1 MTTIDIF
8 TKFLRLYPEFQDK
21 VRDYADLE
29 SNSIL
34 INLNDGDAFEFIF
47 DDNDHY
53 NLALYANP
61 YKPRKS
67 RKPCLLRF
75 ISMIIVIALLGLI
88 GWGLYVGAKSYT
100 GNDIFIETTEE
111 PTTEEIPETTR
122 KPILVPIEPVTTEPT
137 TEPPTEPE
145 AEPTTKPVLVPSE
158 TIPTTEPPTEPNPT
172 EAPLEPVETPE
183 TTENNSNINED
194 DVELLAIA
202 IYQEVGSDACC
213 DDCRRRVAD
222 VILNRV
228 ESEYFPNTIY
238 EVLTQRSQYGVFYW
252 TGVVWPE
259 RASYSG
265 EAHAVERA
273 RRIAREVLEGNH
285 SELYGKGYIWQ
296 AGFVQ
301 GTSGFWHCGIY
312 FGRN

>member
-1 MTTIDIF
+1 MTTTDIF

-34 INLNDGDAFEFIF
+34 INLHDGDAFEFIF
-47 DDNDHY
+47 DDDDHY
-53 NLALYANP
+53 TLALYANP

-67 RKPCLLRF
+67 RKPCLLRI

-88 GWGLYVGAKSYT
+88 GWGVYIGAKSYT

-111 PTTEEIPETTR
+111 PTTEEIPETTMD
-122 KPILVPIEPVTTEPT
+122 IEPVTTEPT

-145 AEPTTKPVLVPSE
+145 TEPTTKPALVPIE
-158 TIPTTEPPTEPNPT
+158 TIPTIPTAPT
-172 EAPLEPVETPE
+172 TEPVETPE
-183 TTENNSNINED
+183 TTESNSDISED

-202 IYQEVGSDACC
+202 IYQEAGADACC
-213 DDCRRRVAD
+213 DDCRRRICDIV
-222 VILNRV
+222 LNRV
-228 ESEYFPNTIY
+228 DSEYFPDTIY

-285 SELYGKGYIWQ
+285 SDLYGKGYIWQ

-301 GTSGFWHCGIY
+301 GDPNQGFWHCGIY